1 MMAPRLR
8 FCPQC
13 LHPLSGLRKIS
24 LLHPRYA
31 SAAAAI
37 TPAASLDQ
45 MTISPPPLVRHPIN
59 QPPSHKPSEYRKSQL
74 HRQYTSLLRSTP
86 LILIFQ
92 HSNLK
97 STEWMSIRREL
108 AFALRKVDEQQSSTL
123 IPATPQAD
131 AIKLSIIRASIF
143 SSALLV
149 TDYFDPAAYPS
160 PPTPQSTDPSTQSS
174 AQLPNQT
181 PDPNE
186 DTYTHALSSIAYTAT
201 RRHKYSHPL
210 APLLSGPLAILSFPA
225 ISPAHLSA
233 ALSILAPKAPQFPA
247 PRRKVNPGYYEP
259 SVQIGLQKLMLL
271 GARVEGRV
279 FDNEGVMGVG
289 GLEGGMGGLRARLVG
304 MLSGVGAGI
313 TGTLESASRNLYL
326 TMEGRRGMLE
336 DEEKEKNGQD
346 RSEGS
351 G

>member
-1 MMAPRLR
+1 MAPRFR
-8 FCPQC
+8 FCPEC
-13 LHPLSGLRKIS
+13 LRPFSGLQKIS

-31 SAAAAI
+31 SVAAAV
-37 TPAASLDQ
+37 TPAASLNQ
-45 MTISPPPLVRHPIN
+45 MTVSPPPLARHPSA
-59 QPPSHKPSEYRKSQL
+59 QPPSHKPPEYRKSQL

-108 AFALRKVDEQQSSTL
+108 AFALRKVDGQQSSTL
-123 IPATPQAD
+123 TPATPQAD

-149 TDYFDPAAYPS
+149 TDYFDPAAHSS
-160 PPTPQSTDPSTQSS
+160 PPIPHSTDPSTQSS
-174 AQLPNQT
+174 ARLPNQT
-181 PDPNE
+181 LDPDE
-186 DTYTHALSSIAYTAT
+186 DTYTHALSSTAYTAT

-225 ISPAHLSA
+225 VSPAHLSA
-233 ALSILAPKAPQFPA
+233 ALSILAPKAPLFPA

-259 SVQIGLQKLMLL
+259 SVQVGLQKLMLL

-279 FDNEGVMGVG
+279 FDNEGVRWVG

-304 MLSGVGAGI
+304 MLSSVGAGV

-326 TMEGRRGMLE
+326 TMEARRGMLE
-336 DEEKEKNGQD
+336 DEEKAKDGQGS
-346 RSEGS
+346 SEGS